1 MTRLQRIQNSLETQ
15 IKPIFL
21 QVLDESHLHA
31 GHLGHEDGAVETHYR
46 VIVVSDLFGGMS
58 RIQRQRII
66 NDALKLEFQAGLHS
80 LTIKTF
86 TNEEFIAKGRPTEFE

>member
-1 MTRLQRIQNSLETQ
+1 MTRLQRIQNALETQ

-21 QVLDESHLHA
+21 KVTDESHLHA

-46 VIVVSDLFGGMS
+46 VVVVSDSFTNAS
-58 RIQRQRII
+58 RVQRQRLV
-66 NDALKLEFQAGLHS
+66 NEALKAEFSNGLHS